1 MTEFDYTELQE
12 CGKDV
17 FISSNVEIR
26 RPHLVTIG
34 RNVAIDTGFYV
45 TTQAEIGSYVHIGP
59 YVTCI
64 GGELGKLT
72 VGNFSTI
79 AAGARIIC
87 LGEEHLGLG
96 LVGPN
101 IPNMY
106 SDRKIG
112 GEVILE
118 DYVSIGTSAIVFPG
132 VTMKE
137 GSVLGAGSVLTMD
150 AQPWTIYVGN
160 PAKPIKKRNQ
170 GDIKKYYEKLKNN
183 DYGNKF

>member
-1 MTEFDYTELQE
+1 VTEFNYTELQE

-34 RNVAIDTGFYV
+34 RHVAIDSGFYL

-87 LGEEHLGLG
+87 LGEEHLGWG

-101 IPNMY
+101 IPKMY

-112 GEVILE
+112 GEVILQ

-160 PAKPIKKRNQ
+160 PAKPLKPR
-170 GDIKKYYEKLKNN
+170 YREKMKEFGKALLEQE
-183 DYGNKF
+183 F

>member
-1 MTEFDYTELQE
+1 MTEFNFNELQE

-34 RNVAIDTGFYV
+34 RHVAIDSGFYL

-87 LGEEHLGLG
+87 LGEEHLGWG
-96 LVGPN
+96 LVGPK
-101 IPNMY
+101 IPKMY

-112 GEVILE
+112 GEVILQ

-160 PAKPIKKRNQ
+160 PAKPLKPRY
-170 GDIKKYYEKLKNN
+170 GEKMKEFGKALLEQES
-183 DYGNKF
+183 